1 MKRSVE
7 KNGEFCFDWK
17 MHTKL
22 TGNKLEIMFVPK
34 PKVVSE
40 RVDMDSEEP
49 SVSEIARKTRID
61 SK

>member
-22 TGNKLEIMFVPK
+22 TGNKLEIMFLPK
-34 PKVVSE
+34 AKIVSE
-40 RVDMDSEEP
+40 KVDMDSPEP
-49 SVSEIARKTRID
+49 TTEEIAKRTGVD